1 MSDPKDLEHYL
12 EERIDEKNKA
22 AQQAR
27 LSPEREEAEIRKS
40 QNRRRAAITLLTD
53 TIIPFLEE
61 SKKALTKARLVVNPK
76 ATYHEVVGVTFQ
88 IRDLEEKVI
97 HSSVYEIDIGTE
109 IPLVRSRKEADE
121 QSAGVD
127 LADEVG
133 VRKFEDLDTKA
144 VRQLLKIAIDE
155 YVSVRARFRLREFR
169 LREEAAGRDL
179 RAHSLPARIKAQR
192 GPACRL
198 PFLFDWPPL
207 WLDCY
212 SDFLSPFPNGRA
224 VRKRIL
230 RVYD

>member
-40 QNRRRAAITLLTD
+40 QNRRHAAITLLTD

-76 ATYHEVVGVTFQ
+76 ATNHEVVGVTFQ

-109 IPLVRSRKEADE
+109 IPLVRRRKEADE
-121 QSAGVD
+121 QSSGVN

-133 VRKFEDLDTKA
+133 VLKFEDLDTEA
-144 VRQLLKIAIDE
+144 VAQLLKIAIDE
-155 YVSVRARFRLREFR
+155 YISE
-169 LREEAAGRDL
+169 
-179 RAHSLPARIKAQR
+179 K
-192 GPACRL
+192 
-198 PFLFDWPPL
+198 
-207 WLDCY
+207 
-212 SDFLSPFPNGRA
+212 
-224 VRKRIL
+224 
-230 RVYD
+230 